1 MRSCVPAPMC
11 ANRDIRDFTLGRES
25 FGEEKRAFMSIDP
38 KNADHSTQTSPK
50 PRREKTPAE
59 RVMPPVLYQLHGM
72 DAVTV
77 ACKPEKQ

>member
-1 MRSCVPAPMC
+1 
-11 ANRDIRDFTLGRES
+11 
-25 FGEEKRAFMSIDP
+25 MSIDP